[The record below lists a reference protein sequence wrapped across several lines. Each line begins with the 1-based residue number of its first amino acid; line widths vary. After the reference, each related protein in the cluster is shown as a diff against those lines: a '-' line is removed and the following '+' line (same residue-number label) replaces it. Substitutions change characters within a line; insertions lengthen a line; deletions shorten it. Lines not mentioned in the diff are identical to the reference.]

1 MFESIQLLVY
11 LKTLSRFTNQVCI
24 IVIPGVLKPSRL
36 DQKVVVGLQVLC
48 PRQQR
53 LVTAH
58 GSLGRRLEQHV
69 CHVVRRGLDNT
80 TTDAP
85 AEWRPLLSS
94 PPTAVHEVVT
104 QKLLV
109 FIVVSRDL
117 EGEVGGVLEKKQVR
131 D

>member
-11 LKTLSRFTNQVCI
+11 LNTLSRFTNQVCI

-36 DQKVVVGLQVLC
+36 DQKVVVCLEVLC

-53 LVTAH
+53 FIASH

-69 CHVVRRGLDNT
+69 GHVVRRGLDYT
-80 TTDAP
+80 ATGAS

-94 PPTAVHEVVT
+94 PPTTVHEVVT
-104 QKLLV
+104 QELLV
-109 FIVVSRDL
+109 LVVVSRDL
-117 EGEVGGVLEKKQVR
+117 EGEVGGVLEESR
-131 D
+131 